1 MPRFVRVGN
10 DLPGDWGDGMEV
22 GTLDVA
28 LNIEC

>member
-22 GTLDVA
+22 GTLDV
-28 LNIEC
+28 ERCVEY